1 MEMGKERK
9 DLSEMGVADSGKVL
23 VMFHAASKGGMD
35 LEEEF
40 VDSYVYL
47 LDREQILKF
56 VYPFHFTPLPYS
68 PLLRTDLKALVQGEY
83 LSKGS
88 RIYISPFG
96 IKWVEQEISDI
107 TNAED
112 ILMTISRRLKV
123 FTAWNWSQVFQAV
136 YAKLVR

>member
-23 VMFHAASKGGMD
+23 VMFHAASRDGMD

-47 LDREQILKF
+47 LDHEQILKF
-56 VYPFHFTPLPYS
+56 AYPFHFTPLPYS

-88 RIYISPFG
+88 RIYISPLG
-96 IKWVEQEISDI
+96 IKWVEQEISAI